1 MIDPPAHIDVTEA
14 SSDGTAGLYTPIPF
28 KTFISLELKVS
39 PATVEETVSVLFD
52 PGLLK
57 FKNWVR
63 LPLTKSSGKVKDT
76 TPAPPASIFLPA
88 TIVRFREIDAFDPV
102 KVKETVLP
110 PKVISPVPTVL
121 LYPTT
126 NLTWES
132 GRIGSPFTPS
142 CWISRLVIETTSVW
156 ANMLVDCMK
165 NTRTNNL
172 KKYLISFLILISF
185 NV

>member
-1 MIDPPAHIDVTEA
+1 MPTN
-14 SSDGTAGLYTPIPF
+14 GL
-28 KTFISLELKVS
+28 ISLELTVS
-39 PATVEETVSVLFD
+39 PETVVETVSVLFD

-88 TIVRFREIDAFDPV
+88 TIVRFRELAAFGPV
-102 KVKETVLP
+102 NVKETVLP